1 MAGLA
6 ACPAAASLLN
16 RIEDVMPTIRSAAFA
31 VAAGLVATLAVP
43 VPSTQAQQWPQRPV
57 KFIVTLGAGSGIDIG
72 TRLFADRLSKRWG
85 HPAVVENR
93 PGGDAQVAI
102 SAVLSANDDHVL
114 LASPSSSFTAH
125 THMYKNLSYK
135 PEDLVPIARIS
146 NTIIAMAVPASLD
159 VKSLADFVALARAK
173 TGELNYAGTTG
184 TIDFLFAGFLKNANL
199 NISKVPYRN
208 QVEAANDLATGR
220 IHINETAY
228 AIVQPRVQAGTV
240 KVVAITNSARAPVL
254 PDIPTVNEAGFP
266 DLNLD
271 GLNGFLGPA
280 SMSMEL
286 RERIAADVRAVA
298 AEDPVIAERL
308 TLTGQIFNIG
318 GPAEFHAAIEDQRSR
333 VGKAAASLGS
343 KPE

>member
-1 MAGLA
+1 MPRLA
-6 ACPAAASLLN
+6 AASVTSAVIVGRSGASTPVAYRARIINTDGCRAGFPAAASLLN
-16 RIEDVMPTIRSAAFA
+16 RIEDVMPTIRSTAFA
-31 VAAGLVATLAVP
+31 VAAGLAATLAAP
-43 VPSTQAQQWPQRPV
+43 VPSAQAQQWPQRPV

-85 HPAVVENR
+85 HPVVVENR

-125 THMYKNLSYK
+125 SYMYKNLSYK

-173 TGELNYAGTTG
+173 PGELNYAGTTG

-228 AIVQPRVQAGTV
+228 AIVQPR
-240 KVVAITNSARAPVL
+240 
-254 PDIPTVNEAGFP
+254 
-266 DLNLD
+266 
-271 GLNGFLGPA
+271 
-280 SMSMEL
+280 
-286 RERIAADVRAVA
+286 
-298 AEDPVIAERL
+298 
-308 TLTGQIFNIG
+308 
-318 GPAEFHAAIEDQRSR
+318 
-333 VGKAAASLGS
+333 
-343 KPE
+343 

>member
-1 MAGLA
+1 MPGMKDA
-6 ACPAAASLLN
+6 AVAIAASLL
-16 RIEDVMPTIRSAAFA
+16 
-31 VAAGLVATLAVP
+31 ATLALTAP
-43 VPSTQAQQWPQRPV
+43 THAQQWPQRPV

-85 HPAVVENR
+85 HPVVVENR
-93 PGGDAQVAI
+93 PGGDGQVAI

-125 THMYKNLSYK
+125 TFMYKNLSYK
-135 PEDLVPIARIS
+135 PEDIAPIARIS
-146 NTIIAMAVPASLD
+146 NTIIAMAAPASLE
-159 VKSLADFVALARAK
+159 VKSLADLVALARAK
-173 TGELNYAGTTG
+173 PGELNYAGTTG

-240 KVVAITNSARAPVL
+240 KVLAITNSARASTL
-254 PDIPTVNEAGFP
+254 PDIPTVTEAGFP

-280 SMSMEL
+280 SIPMAL

-308 TLTGQIFNIG
+308 TLTGQIFNLG
-318 GPAEFHAAIEDQRSR
+318 GPAEFHAAIEEQRSR
-333 VGKAAASLGS
+333 VGKAAAALGTT
-343 KPE
+343 PQ